1 MDLPKLYEPRIA
13 EEKWYAH
20 WMKQNY
26 FHSEPDHREPY
37 TIVIPP
43 PNVTGVLHMGHML
56 NNTIQDVLIRRAR
69 MQGKNACW
77 VPGTDHASIATEAK
91 VVRKL
96 RDEGIKK
103 SDLTRAEFLAH
114 AMDWKDKYGG
124 VILQQLK
131 KLGASCDWE
140 RTDFTMNPDYSE
152 SVINTFLDLFEK
164 GKIYRGERM
173 INWDPAAQTAVS
185 DEEVLHKE
193 VNSKLYHVRYKI
205 EGTEDEWLTVATT
218 RPETILGDS
227 AICIN
232 PNDVRFYHLQGKKAI
247 VPIANRVI
255 PIIQDE
261 YVEMEFGTGCL
272 KVTPAHDENDYN
284 LGQKHHLEIIDI
296 LNDDGTLNAH
306 GLHYAGKDRFEVR
319 KRIAKELDEFGYLVK
334 VEDHINKVGYS
345 ERTDAIIEPKL
356 SLQWFVDMKQLSEPA
371 LKAVMEGE
379 INFYPDNLKNT
390 YRHWMDNIKDWCI
403 SRQLWWG
410 HQIPAYYYGKGA
422 DEFVVAKTIEEA
434 VQKASAKSGK
444 SLSVNDLKQDEDVLD
459 TWFSSWLWPISVFR
473 GLTDKGNKEIQYY
486 YPTNDLVTAPEIMFF
501 WVARMIIAGYE
512 YLGEA
517 PFKNVYYTGLVRDK
531 LGRKMSK
538 SLGNSPDPL
547 DLISEYGADGV
558 RLGVLI
564 SSPAGND
571 LPFDSSQCEQGR
583 NFTNKLWNAYKLV
596 DLWEWRDIP
605 QPEASK
611 MAIAWFESKLNA
623 TISVINDHFDKFRIS
638 DALMTTYKLIWDDF
652 CSWYLEIIKPG
663 YQQPIDGKTLE
674 STIQF
679 FEQLLKLI
687 HPFMPF
693 ISEEIWHSLRDRE
706 EGEDLIIS
714 AWPTGGNVNQELM
727 KRFEATME
735 VISNIRNIR
744 KQNNIA
750 NKIQLDLFVKINQ
763 ESDEELDAVI
773 QKMGT
778 LSKLEYVK
786 EKISNSFSF
795 MVKNNEFFIPF
806 GTDVNVEEEK
816 KKIQSEL
823 EYAEGSLNIV
833 RKKLSNEKFVAN
845 AVPAV
850 VASERQKEADT
861 LNKIKILQEKLAELV

>member
-1 MDLPKLYEPRIA
+1 
-13 EEKWYAH
+13 
-20 WMKQNY
+20 
-26 FHSEPDHREPY
+26 
-37 TIVIPP
+37 
-43 PNVTGVLHMGHML
+43 
-56 NNTIQDVLIRRAR
+56 
-69 MQGKNACW
+69 
-77 VPGTDHASIATEAK
+77 
-91 VVRKL
+91 
-96 RDEGIKK
+96 
-103 SDLTRAEFLAH
+103 
-114 AMDWKDKYGG
+114 
-124 VILQQLK
+124 
-131 KLGASCDWE
+131 
-140 RTDFTMNPDYSE
+140 
-152 SVINTFLDLFEK
+152 
-164 GKIYRGERM
+164 
-173 INWDPAAQTAVS
+173 
-185 DEEVLHKE
+185 
-193 VNSKLYHVRYKI
+193 
-205 EGTEDEWLTVATT
+205 
-218 RPETILGDS
+218 
-227 AICIN
+227 
-232 PNDVRFYHLQGKKAI
+232 
-247 VPIANRVI
+247 
-255 PIIQDE
+255 
-261 YVEMEFGTGCL
+261 
-272 KVTPAHDENDYN
+272 
-284 LGQKHHLEIIDI
+284 
-296 LNDDGTLNAH
+296 
-306 GLHYAGKDRFEVR
+306 
-319 KRIAKELDEFGYLVK
+319 
-334 VEDHINKVGYS
+334 
-345 ERTDAIIEPKL
+345 
-356 SLQWFVDMKQLSEPA
+356 
-371 LKAVMEGE
+371 
-379 INFYPDNLKNT
+379 
-390 YRHWMDNIKDWCI
+390 MDNIKDWCI

-444 SLSVNDLKQDEDVLD
+444 SLSVNDLTQDEDVLD

-517 PFKNVYYTGLVRDK
+517 PFKNVYYTGIVRDK

-623 TISVINDHFDKFRIS
+623 TISLINDHFDKFRIS

>member
-1 MDLPKLYEPRIA
+1 
-13 EEKWYAH
+13 
-20 WMKQNY
+20 
-26 FHSEPDHREPY
+26 
-37 TIVIPP
+37 
-43 PNVTGVLHMGHML
+43 
-56 NNTIQDVLIRRAR
+56 
-69 MQGKNACW
+69 
-77 VPGTDHASIATEAK
+77 
-91 VVRKL
+91 
-96 RDEGIKK
+96 
-103 SDLTRAEFLAH
+103 
-114 AMDWKDKYGG
+114 
-124 VILQQLK
+124 
-131 KLGASCDWE
+131 
-140 RTDFTMNPDYSE
+140 
-152 SVINTFLDLFEK
+152 
-164 GKIYRGERM
+164 
-173 INWDPAAQTAVS
+173 
-185 DEEVLHKE
+185 
-193 VNSKLYHVRYKI
+193 
-205 EGTEDEWLTVATT
+205 
-218 RPETILGDS
+218 
-227 AICIN
+227 
-232 PNDVRFYHLQGKKAI
+232 
-247 VPIANRVI
+247 
-255 PIIQDE
+255 
-261 YVEMEFGTGCL
+261 
-272 KVTPAHDENDYN
+272 
-284 LGQKHHLEIIDI
+284 
-296 LNDDGTLNAH
+296 
-306 GLHYAGKDRFEVR
+306 
-319 KRIAKELDEFGYLVK
+319 
-334 VEDHINKVGYS
+334 
-345 ERTDAIIEPKL
+345 
-356 SLQWFVDMKQLSEPA
+356 
-371 LKAVMEGE
+371 
-379 INFYPDNLKNT
+379 
-390 YRHWMDNIKDWCI
+390 MDNIKDWCI

-444 SLSVNDLKQDEDVLD
+444 SLTVNDLKQDEDVLD
-459 TWFSSWLWPISVFR
+459 TWFSSWLWPISVFK

-517 PFKNVYYTGLVRDK
+517 PFKNVYYTGIVRDK

-714 AWPTGGNVNQELM
+714 VWPTGGNVNQELM
-727 KRFEATME
+727 KRFDATME

-763 ESDEELDAVI
+763 ESDEELDSVI

-778 LSKLEYVK
+778 LSKLEYVT
-786 EKISNSFSF
+786 EKVANSFSF

-806 GTDVNVEEEK
+806 GNDVNVEEEK

-845 AVPAV
+845 AAPAV
-850 VASERQKEADT
+850 VASERQKEADA